1 MNDVR
6 ASPLAGIVVTD
17 FSRVLAGPLLAM
29 TLGDL
34 GADVIKVEPPDGDDT
49 RAWGPPF
56 DENGHSTYFQA
67 VNRNKRSIAL
77 DLKTD
82 DDRALGRRLCER
94 SDVVIANFRPGLLER
109 FGLGYAD
116 VSVAAPGVVYCEI
129 SGFGEAG
136 GRDLLGYDPLVQA
149 LGGLMSVTGPPGAP
163 SKTGVALVDII
174 AGLYGTVGVLTAL
187 YERRASGAGQR
198 ITLNLLHATLA
209 SLANQATG
217 WLGGHAVPTLN
228 GNAHPSIE
236 PFGTFRAR
244 DGDLMICAGND
255 RQFADLVRVLG
266 IPQLGR
272 DPRFGTNADRVA
284 NRDAL
289 RQALEEAL
297 AHHTCLDWRGLLV
310 AERVPAG
317 PVQDVPA
324 AFAFA
329 ESLGLEAVDTTDG
342 IRTVAFPAAL
352 SLTPARTRRRPPE
365 LNEHSDEIRDWLS
378 EQA

>member
-1 MNDVR
+1 VND
-6 ASPLAGIVVTD
+6 SPLAGIVVTD

-34 GADVIKVEPPDGDDT
+34 GADVIKVESPAGDDT
-49 RAWGPPF
+49 RTWGPPF
-56 DENGHSTYFQA
+56 DEDGRATYFQA
-67 VNRNKRSIAL
+67 VNRKKRTIAL
-77 DLKTD
+77 DLKAE
-82 DDRALGRRLCER
+82 DDRSLARRLCAR
-94 SDVVIANFRPGLLER
+94 SDVVIANFRPGLLEE
-109 FGLGYAD
+109 FGLGYAE
-116 VSVAAPGVVYCEI
+116 VSRDAQGVVYCEI
-129 SGFGEAG
+129 SGFGEEG

-149 LGGLMSVTGPPGAP
+149 LGGLMSVTGPPGSP

-174 AGLYGTVGVLTAL
+174 AGLYGTVAILTAL
-187 YERRASGAGQR
+187 YERRSSGLGQR
-198 ITLNLLHATLA
+198 ITLNLLHTTLA

-266 IPQLGR
+266 APELSE
-272 DPRFGTNADRVA
+272 DARFRTNADRVA
-284 NRDAL
+284 HREDLRRAL
-289 RQALEEAL
+289 EQALER
-297 AHHTCLDWRGLLV
+297 HTCAEWRELLI

-329 ESLGLEAVDTTDG
+329 RSLGIEAVDESDG
-342 IRTVAFPAAL
+342 IRTVAFPPSL
-352 SLTPARTRRRPPE
+352 SRTPARTRRRPPE
-365 LNEHSDEIRDWLS
+365 LDEHAAEIRTWLA
-378 EQA
+378 EDTA